1 MKSSWPKC
9 PKCRSQNVELI
20 EIWSATISWI
30 PNDPDFENG
39 KGILTPGDPE
49 KVEGRCLKCEHRWRI
64 RNVVQVQLEWFEVT
78 K

>member
-20 EIWSATISWI
+20 EIWSATISWN
-30 PNDPDFENG
+30 PYDFDFEKG

-49 KVEGRCLKCEHRWRI
+49 KVEGYCLECEYRWRI
-64 RNVVQVQLEWFEVT
+64 RNVVQVQPEWFKVT